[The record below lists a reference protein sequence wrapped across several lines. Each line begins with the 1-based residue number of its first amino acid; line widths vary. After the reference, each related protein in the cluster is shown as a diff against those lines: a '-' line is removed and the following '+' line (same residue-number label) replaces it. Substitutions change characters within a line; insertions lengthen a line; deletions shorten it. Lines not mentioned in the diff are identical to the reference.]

1 MEMIKKE
8 KEEIKQENLR
18 LREWTEENNNE
29 IGNICD
35 PYYEL

>member
-1 MEMIKKE
+1 MIKKE